1 MNKSLFTALAE
12 RIQKAYRFLFI
23 YEKEI
28 TEKIFQQ
35 SYIGLNYL
43 AIIAISGHTYFAI
56 YDFINVNLISAHIR
70 LFVILTCALYIAFH
84 RKLSKLS
91 FDSSRWVMAIFFTM
105 DIETQLVATDVPFH
119 DPLTWA
125 ILPLLMIFHA
135 FYFNGVPGKFFLYW
149 LVLVIYYYL
158 RVAFSDK
165 SGFTD
170 HKLISVMTNLAP
182 VWLFSGFFNLF
193 WFKVRYTNF
202 VYLKELEEQT
212 QRRIKTEKELAVQ
225 KEREAIFYNLHDHLG
240 SAVVDLSMLIKSL
253 SPTKYP
259 EKENL
264 ESIEYS
270 LHQIEDNLR
279 MQINTVQDKKTLE
292 KDFLYGLQLILH
304 RRYAVYKREVVII
317 LENLSR
323 SSEYIFKDPI
333 RFWSLYSLCMEIC
346 NNDLK
351 YGYGSAYWKWTKL
364 ENDLLELEIQTNSK
378 YTLNKKVKGKGTET
392 INQRL
397 ASLGGKMKVTHSDN
411 SFQIFITLPLNVEML
426 DFGV

>member
-56 YDFINVNLISAHIR
+56 YDFINLSIISAYIR

-378 YTLNKKVKGKGTET
+378 YTVNKKVKGKGTET

-411 SFQIFITLPLNVEML
+411 SFQIFITLPLNLEIV
-426 DFGV
+426 DFEV